1 MPKETVTS
9 FVGPYDTKVGWHVDC
24 GVQLG
29 VERGDGGSLLWL
41 LFPDL
46 IALGELVRKLPSNA
60 PEVVGRALLN
70 ELDALSGIG
79 YAGLWSDLDRQGCNR
94 LIKLLRHARDA
105 AFGKDE

>member
-1 MPKETVTS
+1 MPKESVTS
-9 FVGPYDTKVGWHVDC
+9 FASPYDTKVGWHVDC
-24 GVQLG
+24 GVQVG
-29 VERGDGGSLLWL
+29 VERADGGSLLWL

-46 IALGELVRKLPSNA
+46 VALGEMVRALPSNA

-70 ELDALSGIG
+70 ELDVLSGTL
-79 YAGLWSDLDRQGCNR
+79 YAGVWSDLDRQGCNR